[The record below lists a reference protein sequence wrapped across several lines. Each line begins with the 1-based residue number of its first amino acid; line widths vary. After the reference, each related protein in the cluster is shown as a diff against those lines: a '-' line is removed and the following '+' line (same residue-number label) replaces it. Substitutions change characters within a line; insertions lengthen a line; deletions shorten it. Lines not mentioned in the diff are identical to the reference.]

1 MNSARWLALQEVSRA
16 PQASLRDSLRLLS
29 TLRPF
34 RGRLYALLLES
45 LSKEK
50 NARVERLGKVFDA
63 MRADERM
70 APSAWDI
77 RPWRQVLTL
86 YGR

>member
-1 MNSARWLALQEVSRA
+1 MER
-16 PQASLRDSLRLLS
+16 
-29 TLRPF
+29 
-34 RGRLYALLLES
+34 
-45 LSKEK
+45 

-63 MRADERM
+63 MRADERI